1 MSLLLELRRRAL
13 PVLGP
18 AAGLCAIA
26 YFAYHGIN
34 GDRGLIAWRAL
45 EQRVQTERAELARV
59 QAERQ
64 LLEQRVQLLNPQSLD
79 PDMLDEWARRTIN
92 YGLSGEIHILTN
104 QKAPP
109 RR

>member
-1 MSLLLELRRRAL
+1 MTLLLEMRRRAL

-45 EQRVQTERAELARV
+45 ESRVQTERTELARV

-64 LLEQRVQLLNPQSLD
+64 MLEQRVQLLNAQSLD
-79 PDMLDEWARRTIN
+79 PDMLDEWARRTVN
-92 YGLSGEIHILTN
+92 YGQPGEVHILLDPKT
-104 QKAPP
+104 AP